1 MEQNNFDKLLVSINN
16 LKEKKSRLYF
26 FVQDTKGNAK
36 ASVAYVYRM
45 ALALKN
51 AGFNPIIL
59 HEQKDYTGVGEWLGS
74 EYMEIIHNSIE
85 GQQLQISPED
95 FIIVPEIFGYMMPQ
109 VSNLPCGKIVLCQS
123 GDWVTETLSPG
134 QSWSTLGF
142 TKSIITSDWL
152 KSYVAPIMKGVSYDV
167 VEPVISDRFSVSKYP
182 SKPIIAVHSREQ
194 RDGVNLIK
202 KFYLKFPQFRWVTF
216 RDMRSQTE
224 EEFSNTLKECCLSVW
239 MDTQS
244 SFGTYPLES
253 MASNC
258 PVIGLVPDIKP
269 DWMDEN
275 NGIWTKD
282 ADKMIDMIADYIQ
295 NWIEDN
301 ISEKLYEDGL
311 NTSSKYNNLEKF
323 NQNVVELFT
332 SYSKFRMDTFS
343 EQLNKFKTETEA

>member
-1 MEQNNFDKLLVSINN
+1 
-16 LKEKKSRLYF
+16 
-26 FVQDTKGNAK
+26 
-36 ASVAYVYRM
+36 
-45 ALALKN
+45 
-51 AGFNPIIL
+51 
-59 HEQKDYTGVGEWLGS
+59 
-74 EYMEIIHNSIE
+74 
-85 GQQLQISPED
+85 
-95 FIIVPEIFGYMMPQ
+95 MMPQ

-224 EEFSNTLKECCLSVW
+224 EEFSNTLKESCVSVW

-244 SFGTYPLES
+244 SFGTFPLES
-253 MASNC
+253 MASNWKEAYEYSNKKT
-258 PVIGLVPDIKP
+258 IKINVRTL
-269 DWMDEN
+269 DSILDELK
-275 NGIWTKD
+275 ITLLFPSKDTKS
-282 ADKMIDMIADYIQ
+282 I
-295 NWIEDN
+295 
-301 ISEKLYEDGL
+301 
-311 NTSSKYNNLEKF
+311 
-323 NQNVVELFT
+323 
-332 SYSKFRMDTFS
+332 
-343 EQLNKFKTETEA
+343 